1 MSNSPFIINQRVS
14 NLQSS
19 IAAIS
24 RGNGESLL
32 SNPLVENLD
41 FNSNNALNISTVSS
55 STISTDKIEIK
66 SNNTSRILCEAGF
79 DLKRESD
86 IVGVKNLTAEKIQ
99 SSSSLE
105 EDASL
110 EILSDVNMTEHELKL
125 SGITGQ
131 SIELSSFFNTV
142 SVSDNEG
149 AGYQWGQRYTP
160 LIPKYPESW
169 GISLRNINMNTKK
182 DCYLALRMNPLS
194 NLSDITFVRREMN
207 TIDEPI
213 EINDSDV
220 ARLNTK
226 KFKAGSSALVQIQ
239 GRRLMYST
247 ERKIRGRTQLVVK
260 VWGTDVDDDAI
271 YNEISCCLVDEMDD
285 TDTSYSVEIYSTVQF
300 SSLGNGWMYDKGFF

>member
-55 STISTDKIEIK
+55 STISTDKMEIK

-99 SSSSLE
+99 SSSLE

-110 EILSDVNMTEHELKL
+110 EILSDVNMQEHELKL

-169 GISLRNINMNTKK
+169 GVTLRNINMNTKK

-207 TIDEPI
+207 TIDDPI
-213 EINDSDV
+213 EINDTDV

-247 ERKIRGRTQLVVK
+247 ERKTRGRTQLVVK
-260 VWGTDVDDDAI
+260 VWGTDADDEAI
-271 YNEISCCLVDEMDD
+271 YNEISCCLVDEVDD

-300 SSLGNGWMYDKGFF
+300 SSLGNGWMYDKGLF